1 MTTNR
6 MQRNTVIM
14 NTNYQRFAGFLI
26 AIGFLILG
34 VALQTRAQTS
44 DQQNP
49 AAQTQTQTTQ
59 ADELLGP
66 LNLTPDQI
74 QKIRGINAE
83 LRDERQAAN
92 QRLRMAQRQLAE
104 AIQSPAPDETL
115 IAQRSKEVADAQ
127 ANTIRLRSLTEA
139 RILQVLTPDQRVK
152 LREIRQRNQAMRRE
166 RNQQTPGLFSRRQER
181 LQRNGNANTQLGP
194 RQRKLLRQ
202 QQQQPQRKP

>member
-1 MTTNR
+1 
-6 MQRNTVIM
+6 M
-14 NTNYQRFAGFLI
+14 NMNYKRATGFVI
-26 AIGFLILG
+26 AIGFLMLSA
-34 VALQTRAQTS
+34 ALQTRAQAS
-44 DQQNP
+44 DQNP
-49 AAQTQTQTTQ
+49 TTQTQTQTAQ

-92 QRLRMAQRQLAE
+92 QRLRLAQRQLAE
-104 AIQSPAPDETL
+104 AIQSPTPDETL
-115 IAQRSKEVADAQ
+115 ISQRSKEVADAQ

-166 RNQQTPGLFSRRQER
+166 RNQQTPGLFNRRQER

-202 QQQQPQRKP
+202 QQQQQQRKP